1 MKPKTGL
8 HYFKIMIEIMGK
20 LSLPTKEQIKRYVAG
35 NTQFSEHYV
44 TDLVTVCH
52 AVLVEIQEE
61 QHLRETHPELKQ
73 LYDEY
78 RKALLEITSAVSKP
92 SN

>member
-1 MKPKTGL
+1 ML
-8 HYFKIMIEIMGK
+8 EIMGN

-35 NTQFSEHYV
+35 NTQFSENYV
-44 TDLVTVCH
+44 SDLITVCH

-61 QHLRETHPELKQ
+61 QKLRDANPELKQ

-92 SN
+92 SI